1 MIIKGLMDENFQ
13 DYKLP
18 SMYIAFPSCTFKCEK
33 DCGKFICAN
42 RALAEE
48 PGIEVSA
55 EQLVERYLKNPI
67 THAVVLGGLEP
78 FDSFDFVL
86 EFIDSLRR
94 ECEDDVV
101 IYSGYKEEEI
111 QDKIKELLRYKNII
125 VKFGRFIPDD
135 EPIFDKILEVTLASK
150 NQYAKILK

>member
-86 EFIDSLRR
+86 EFIDRLRR
-94 ECEDDVV
+94 ECEDDIV
-101 IYSGYKEEEI
+101 IYSGYTEDEVEEKL
-111 QDKIKELLRYKNII
+111 QKLSQYVNII

-135 EPIFDKILEVTLASK
+135 MLVFDEVLGVTLASK
-150 NQYAKILK
+150 NQYAKMLK

>member
-33 DCGKFICAN
+33 DCGKFVCAN
-42 RALAEE
+42 RQLIKE
-48 PGIEVSA
+48 PDFDITVES
-55 EQLVERYLKNPI
+55 LVERYLKNPL
-67 THAVVLGGLEP
+67 TKAVVLGGLEP
-78 FDSFDFVL
+78 MDSFDEVMGFV
-86 EFIDSLRR
+86 EKFRQST
-94 ECEDDVV
+94 DDDIV
-101 IYSGYKEEEI
+101 IYSGYTEDEIEEKLKKLS
-111 QDKIKELLRYKNII
+111 QYVNII

-135 EPIFDKILEVTLASK
+135 MLVFDEVLGVTLASK